1 MGDINP
7 SASVLFTALSCFIF
21 GVIVLA
27 RHRRKATHQAFML
40 LTLNLS
46 VWAACVFAVT
56 QSSDDLAAATFW
68 VTVTEIV
75 ACFIPASIYTFIVF
89 FPKGRFDG
97 SRGFLITVYVWS
109 LLLAASNF
117 TPWYIVGVFVEP
129 GALPRSEHGPLFVG
143 FTVLFFV
150 TVVVVYANLRR
161 KLSHAVGID
170 RRQIQYVM
178 FGTFFTIALGGLSIV
193 PLDNEQIQAFTPL
206 SLVFLLGI
214 FSYAMIRFH
223 LLDTRVLLSRFAV
236 LMVGT
241 VFVMTLLTGFMLV
254 GGIFEVN
261 LIAPVLLATLIIV
274 LCLQSVENAARKFVD
289 GTLLKHGV
297 DVNRMYTRI
306 AELAAE
312 EVQFDELLNTVAEE
326 IKSTLGVR
334 TVRVLMLDEE
344 DPSILATVFTTNE
357 NDEKIKTREH
367 GPLIAYLRAHPD
379 PLLLEKILHRRPS
392 EEMARIARHLA
403 ELEAF
408 FCLPLKTS
416 AGLVGIMTLGQKDT
430 HDIYSEIEVLAFSAL
445 RGPLG
450 TAIANAKLY
459 RELEHLN
466 LHLSSLFRHMR
477 EGVVSV
483 DNQGRVTAVNE
494 AAKKI
499 LGDIETGQPSD
510 ALTPEVAEVLDE
522 TLRRQRP
529 VRDFEC
535 EIVDPEGETVPVI
548 MSASCLRTPG
558 NGVSGAVALIYDLS
572 QVKILEENVIRADR
586 LSSIGTLAA
595 GMAHEIKNPLVSIKT
610 FTQLLLNRYNDPDFR
625 ETFKDVV
632 PHEVDRIDTIVTR
645 LLDFARPRP
654 VAFDEQNIRKIV
666 EEVLALVENQIHN
679 AGVSLST
686 SFPEEDLEIIGD
698 EQQLHQV
705 FLNLVLNAVEAME
718 NCEDATLRIEAQIG
732 HMRLRSRGVP
742 GMAETE
748 CVRIVVSDSGCGIA
762 AESLQDLFTPFFT
775 TKAEGCGLGLAVVHG
790 IVEEHNGHIDVTST
804 PGEGTTF
811 CVALPLAGRL
821 ESTEIK

>member
-1 MGDINP
+1 MDSINP
-7 SASVLFTALSCFIF
+7 STSVLFTAVACFVF

-27 RHRRKATHQAFML
+27 RHRRKATHQAFMM

-46 VWAACVFAVT
+46 AWAVGVFAVT
-56 QSSDDLAAATFW
+56 QSTDVSSATFW

-75 ACFIPASIYTFIVF
+75 ACFIPASIYTYIGF

-97 SRGFLITVYVWS
+97 SRVFLITVYVWT
-109 LLLAASNF
+109 LLLVASNF
-117 TPWYIVGVFVEP
+117 TPWYISEVVVEP
-129 GALPRSEHGPLFVG
+129 GSIPSTVRGPAFIG
-143 FTVLFFV
+143 YSVLFLV
-150 TVVVVYANLRR
+150 TVGAVYANLRR
-161 KLSHAVGID
+161 KLKHAVGID

-178 FGTFFTIALGGLSIV
+178 FGAFITIGLGALAIV

-214 FSYAMIRFH
+214 YSYAMIRFH
-223 LLDTRVLLSRFAV
+223 LMDTRVLLSRFAV
-236 LMVGT
+236 LMTGT
-241 VFVMTLLTGFMLV
+241 MFVALVLGLFMAV
-254 GGIFEVN
+254 GGILEPN
-261 LIAPVLLATLIIV
+261 QIAPILLATFIIV
-274 LCLQSVENAARKFVD
+274 LSLQPVENAARKFVD
-289 GTLLKHGV
+289 GTLLKHGY

-312 EVQFDELLNTVAEE
+312 EVQFDQLLNTVAAE
-326 IKSTLGVR
+326 IKATLSVR
-334 TVRVLMLDEE
+334 TVRVLMLDEN
-344 DPSILATVFTTNE
+344 DPSILATVFTTDDK
-357 NDEKIKTREH
+357 DEMIRTREH
-367 GPLIAYLRAHPD
+367 GPLVAYLRDNPE

-392 EEMARIARHLA
+392 EQMARIARHLA
-403 ELEAF
+403 ELEAY

-416 AGLVGIMTLGQKDT
+416 TGLVGIMTLGQKDT
-430 HDIYSEIEVLAFSAL
+430 RNIYSEDEVLAFSAL

-450 TAIANAKLY
+450 TAIANARLY
-459 RELEHLN
+459 RELERLN
-466 LHLSSLFRHMR
+466 LHLSNLFREMR

-499 LGDIETGQPSD
+499 LGDVSTGQSAND
-510 ALTPEVAEVLDE
+510 LTPEVSEVLKE
-522 TLRRQRP
+522 ALSRQRP

-535 EIVDPEGETVPVI
+535 EIVDPGGEVVSVI
-548 MSASCLRTPG
+548 MSASCLRTPTE
-558 NGVSGAVALIYDLS
+558 GVSGAVALIYDLS

-610 FTQLLLNRYNDPDFR
+610 FTQLLLNRYKDPDFR
-625 ETFKDVV
+625 ATFKDVV

-666 EEVLALVENQIHN
+666 EEVLALVENQIYS

-686 SFPEEDLEIIGD
+686 DFPDHDLEIIGD

-705 FLNLVLNAVEAME
+705 FLNLVLNAVEAMS
-718 NCEDATLRIEAQIG
+718 DIADGTLHIEAKIG
-732 HMRLRSRGVP
+732 HMRLRKRGVP
-742 GMAETE
+742 GMAETK
-748 CVRIVVSDSGCGIA
+748 CVRILVRDSGCGIS
-762 AESLQDLFTPFFT
+762 AESIQELFTPFFT

-790 IVEEHNGHIDVTST
+790 IVEEHNGRIDVTST

-811 CVALPLAGRL
+811 CVVLPLAGQL
-821 ESTEIK
+821 HPAETK